1 MNDYNLLRD
10 AVIEF
15 LANTAKAYE
24 LEGICEKYGIEC
36 DKVLNPS
43 NSKRVYLKS
52 GFAKK
57 SFEQIKDIARQIIS
71 EGCDTSFVREVE
83 PSLDDDFFV
92 IPMIVRRTL
101 LNWICTQPD
110 LEGATNI
117 LEVLSP
123 AWNINELQII
133 GWDRELCNAREY
145 LTQHMIR
152 NDDISYEQLF
162 EELLDFIYI
171 PDRQLIKFIETIVN
185 PPVRSGD
192 DQNRY
197 VKEING
203 IIDICGYRLI
213 SQKSIAGNPIYT
225 LEKASRGIDGKICNI
240 VFGAIGGKP
249 DIVIDDAL
257 TNRLAIIQD
266 KVDCLFYTNP
276 ITSRGLSW
284 HELVTWW
291 NNGNDTYDLTI
302 QQALVKRLTQSLDSE
317 PEVLFLRTY
326 YNYIYKQHDNSL
338 PALIPQVY
346 CHYDPKTA
354 KMRNGQVYVHQR
366 MDFLLLLPGN
376 TRIVIEIDGSR
387 HYSDNCGKSSPQK
400 YADMVRDDRILKLYG
415 YEVYRFGGY
424 EFVDSTIAATNISTF
439 IKALFEKYGV

>member
-1 MNDYNLLRD
+1 MNDCTLLRD
-10 AVIEF
+10 AIIEF
-15 LANTAKAYE
+15 FANTARAYE
-24 LEGICEKYGIEC
+24 LEGICEKYEIEC
-36 DKVLNPS
+36 DKTLNPS
-43 NSKRVYLKS
+43 SSKRSYLKS

-57 SFEQIKDIARQIIS
+57 SFEQIKDIARQIIF
-71 EGCDTSFVREVE
+71 EGCDTSFVHEVE
-83 PSLDDDFFV
+83 PYLNDDFFA

-101 LNWICTQPD
+101 LNWICSQAD
-110 LEGATNI
+110 LEGAVDI
-117 LEVLSP
+117 IQLLSP
-123 AWNINELQII
+123 AWNIDGIQII
-133 GWDRELCNAREY
+133 GWDQEPYNAREY

-162 EELLDFIYI
+162 EELLEFIYI
-171 PDRQLIKFIETIVN
+171 PDRQLIKFIETLVN
-185 PPVRSGD
+185 PPVRSNGN
-192 DQNRY
+192 QNRY
-197 VKEING
+197 VKEINC

-225 LEKASRGIDGKICNI
+225 LEKASGGIDGKICNI

-257 TNRLAIIQD
+257 TNRLAIVQD

-291 NNGNDTYDLTI
+291 NSGNDAYDLAA
-302 QQALVKRLTQSLDSE
+302 QQALVKRLTLSLDSE

-326 YNYIYKQHDNSL
+326 YNFIYKQHDNNL

-376 TRIVIEIDGSR
+376 IRIVIEIDGSL
-387 HYSDNCGKSSPQK
+387 HYSDSNGNPSPQK
-400 YADMVRDDRILKLYG
+400 YADMVRDDRMLKLYG
-415 YEVYRFGGY
+415 YEVYRFGGF
-424 EFVDSTIAATNISTF
+424 EFIDATIATANISAF
-439 IKALFEKYGV
+439 IKALFEKYGI